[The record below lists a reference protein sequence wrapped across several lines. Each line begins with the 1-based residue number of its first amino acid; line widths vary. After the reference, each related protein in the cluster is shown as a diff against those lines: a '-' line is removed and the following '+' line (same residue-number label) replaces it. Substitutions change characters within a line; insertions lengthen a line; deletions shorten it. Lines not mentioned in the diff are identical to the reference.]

1 MDLSQYAELFLAESR
16 EHLSACNQ
24 LLLDWERSPANLAPV
39 GGLFRAVHTVK
50 GMAATMGYARV
61 TDLAHRAENLLD
73 LVRRGGRPATDDL
86 LQLLF
91 RARDALE
98 HAVELSVA
106 GREDEIDVAEVVA
119 DLEGAAAH
127 LGPHPLAPSPRSG
140 EGERGGEVPPVAVGR
155 LVQVTLRAE
164 APLKGG
170 RALLVIKKAQAVGP
184 VQAVTP
190 PESAFEADEFDG
202 RFSFRIGGAA
212 GVAEIER
219 AVRAAGE
226 VEHVTVGGEERRP
239 ASGADSLPSAPETK
253 SRHIRVDLGRLDGL
267 MDLIGELV
275 TVRGRLNELAAYAR
289 DPAIDDVAIQVSR
302 LSRELQAEIIQARM
316 TPVWQVFDRFPRLV
330 RDLARELGKQVAFR
344 VEGKE
349 IELDR
354 AILDEL
360 GDPLLHL
367 LRNAVDHGIEAP
379 AERRSRGKKPE
390 GEIVL
395 AAVRERAS
403 VVISVSDDGRGIARA
418 KILERAKRDGV
429 VDPHAEALSDDQ
441 LLRVLARPGF
451 STAES
456 VTSVSG
462 RGVGIDVAMTRIR
475 ALGGSI
481 DIRSQEGK
489 GTTFVLRLPVTLA
502 IVRAL
507 IAGVGAERYALP
519 LTYVSETVELCVQA
533 TTTVERRAARV
544 LREVASIGAGH
555 AATALS
561 QLTNRRIMIS
571 VPQINIAR
579 LEEVPDLLGNPQD
592 VVAAVLMHMLG
603 DLTGRTLLL
612 FPEAV
617 GRRLCDMLLR
627 RPIGTTN
634 VFDALEQSCL
644 KEAGNILS
652 GAYMNALSDFMGM
665 LLLPSVPSLVVDL
678 SAAVLTTTYLNFGHE
693 RDFVFCVET
702 EFHIDSAEG
711 LRGHFLL
718 LPDLAS
724 LKAIFDAIR
733 LT

>member
-24 LLLDWERSPANLAPV
+24 LLLEWERSPANLAPV

-61 TDLAHRAENLLD
+61 TDVAHRAENLLD
-73 LVRRGGRPATDDL
+73 LLRRGGRPATDEL

-98 HAVELSVA
+98 QAVELSVV

-119 DLEGAAAH
+119 DLDGAAAQ
-127 LGPHPLAPSPRSG
+127 LGPHPLAPSPPSG
-140 EGERGGEVPPVAVGR
+140 EGERGGEVPPVGAGR

-170 RALLVIKKAQAVGP
+170 RALLVIKKAQAIGP
-184 VQAVTP
+184 VHAVTP
-190 PESAFEADEFDG
+190 SESAFEADEFDG
-202 RFSFRIGGAA
+202 RFSFRIGGTA
-212 GVAEIER
+212 GTAEVER
-219 AVRAAGE
+219 AVRAAGD

-239 ASGADSLPSAPETK
+239 GAGAGAAPSAAPETK
-253 SRHIRVDLGRLDGL
+253 SRHIRVDLGRLDRL

-275 TVRGRLNELAAYAR
+275 TVRGRLNELAASAR

-302 LSRELQAEIIQARM
+302 LSRELQDEIIQARM

-367 LRNAVDHGIEAP
+367 LRNAVDHGIESP
-379 AERRSRGKKPE
+379 AERRRRGKQPE

-403 VVISVSDDGRGIARA
+403 VAISVRDDGRGIDRQ
-418 KILERAKRDGV
+418 KVLERARRDGV
-429 VDPHAEALSDDQ
+429 VDPHAEALTDDQ

-451 STAES
+451 STAEA

-462 RGVGIDVAMTRIR
+462 RGVGIDVAVTRIR
-475 ALGGSI
+475 VLGGSI
-481 DIRSQEGK
+481 EIRSVEGK
-489 GTTFVLRLPVTLA
+489 GTTFVMRLPVTLA

-519 LTYVSETVELCVQA
+519 LTYVAETVEFGVQA
-533 TTTVERRAARV
+533 TTIVEGREAIV
-544 LREVASIGAGH
+544 LRDRVVPLVH
-555 AATALS
+555 L
-561 QLTNRRIMIS
+561 RR
-571 VPQINIAR
+571 
-579 LEEVPDLLGNPQD
+579 LLGVSGDAPTRCPIIVLEMGERTSG
-592 VVAAVLMHMLG
+592 VVVDGMLG
-603 DLTGRTLLL
+603 QQEIVVKG
-612 FPEAV
+612 
-617 GRRLCDMLLR
+617 
-627 RPIGTTN
+627 
-634 VFDALEQSCL
+634 FDAPQGTLPVF
-644 KEAGNILS
+644 S
-652 GAYMNALSDFMGM
+652 GATIMGDGVPALILDAGG
-665 LLLPSVPSLVVDL
+665 LL
-678 SAAVLTTTYLNFGHE
+678 
-693 RDFVFCVET
+693 
-702 EFHIDSAEG
+702 
-711 LRGHFLL
+711 
-718 LPDLAS
+718 
-724 LKAIFDAIR
+724 
-733 LT
+733 

>member
-24 LLLDWERSPANLAPV
+24 LLLEWERSPANLAPV

-127 LGPHPLAPSPRSG
+127 LGPHPPAPSPRSG

-239 ASGADSLPSAPETK
+239 ASGADSLPAAPETK

-367 LRNAVDHGIEAP
+367 LRNAVDHGVESQ
-379 AERRSRGKKPE
+379 AERRRRGKKPE
-390 GEIVL
+390 AEIVL

-403 VVISVSDDGRGIARA
+403 VAISVSDDGRGIDR
-418 KILERAKRDGV
+418 KSILERAKRDGV
-429 VDPHAEALSDDQ
+429 VDPHAEALTDDQ

-451 STAES
+451 STAEA

-462 RGVGIDVAMTRIR
+462 RGVGIDVAVTRIR

-481 DIRSQEGK
+481 EIRSVEGK
-489 GTTFVLRLPVTLA
+489 GTTFVMRLPVTLA

-519 LTYVSETVELCVQA
+519 LTYVSETVEFGVQA
-533 TTTVERRAARV
+533 TTTVEGREAIV
-544 LREVASIGAGH
+544 LRDRVVPLVH
-555 AATALS
+555 L
-561 QLTNRRIMIS
+561 RR
-571 VPQINIAR
+571 
-579 LEEVPDLLGNPQD
+579 LLGVSGDAPTRCPIIVLEMGERRSGI
-592 VVAAVLMHMLG
+592 VVDGMLG
-603 DLTGRTLLL
+603 QQEIVVKG
-612 FPEAV
+612 
-617 GRRLCDMLLR
+617 
-627 RPIGTTN
+627 
-634 VFDALEQSCL
+634 FDAPQGTLPVF
-644 KEAGNILS
+644 S
-652 GAYMNALSDFMGM
+652 GATIMGDGVPALILDAGG
-665 LLLPSVPSLVVDL
+665 LL
-678 SAAVLTTTYLNFGHE
+678 
-693 RDFVFCVET
+693 
-702 EFHIDSAEG
+702 
-711 LRGHFLL
+711 
-718 LPDLAS
+718 
-724 LKAIFDAIR
+724 
-733 LT
+733 

>member
-24 LLLDWERSPANLAPV
+24 LLLEWERAPASPAPV

-61 TDLAHRAENLLD
+61 TDVAHRTENLLD
-73 LVRRGGRPATDDL
+73 LLRRGSQPATDEL

-91 RARDALE
+91 RARDSLE
-98 HAVELSVA
+98 QAVELSVV
-106 GREDEIDVAEVVA
+106 GREDEIDVTEILA
-119 DLEGAAAH
+119 DLDGAAAALTGAGGRPAP
-127 LGPHPLAPSPRSG
+127 LG
-140 EGERGGEVPPVAVGR
+140 GGEEEPLPAPVVEATVVAGR
-155 LVQVTLRAE
+155 LVQVTLRSE

-170 RALLVIKKAQAVGP
+170 RALLALKKAQALGP
-184 VQAVTP
+184 VRNVTP
-190 PESAFEADEFDG
+190 SETAFESDDFDG
-202 RFSFRIGGAA
+202 RFSFRIETTAQ
-212 GVAEIER
+212 AEDVER
-219 AVRAAGE
+219 AVRAAGD
-226 VEHVTVGGEERRP
+226 VEHVTVGGEERRAAP
-239 ASGADSLPSAPETK
+239 AGGAAAPAPPAADAK
-253 SRHIRVDLGRLDGL
+253 SRHIRVDLRRLDGL

-275 TVRGRLNELAAYAR
+275 TVRGRLNELAAQRR
-289 DPAIDDVAIQVSR
+289 DPAVDDVAIQVSR
-302 LSRELQAEIIQARM
+302 LSTELQAEIIQARM

-330 RDLARELGKQVAFR
+330 RDLARELGKQVTFR

-379 AERRSRGKKPE
+379 AERRRRGKKPE

-418 KILERAKRDGV
+418 KILERAKRDGI
-429 VDPHAEALSDDQ
+429 VDAHAEALSDDQ

-519 LTYVSETVELCVQA
+519 LTYVSETVEFGVQA
-533 TTTVERRAARV
+533 TTIVEGREAIVLKDRVVPLVHLRRLLGVGGDAPSRCPIIVLEMGERR
-544 LREVASIGAGH
+544 SGI
-555 AATALS
+555 
-561 QLTNRRIMIS
+561 
-571 VPQINIAR
+571 
-579 LEEVPDLLGNPQD
+579 
-592 VVAAVLMHMLG
+592 VVDGMLG
-603 DLTGRTLLL
+603 QQ
-612 FPEAV
+612 EIVVKA
-617 GRRLCDMLLR
+617 
-627 RPIGTTN
+627 
-634 VFDALEQSCL
+634 FDAPQGTLPVF
-644 KEAGNILS
+644 S
-652 GAYMNALSDFMGM
+652 GATIMGDGFPALILDAGG
-665 LLLPSVPSLVVDL
+665 LL
-678 SAAVLTTTYLNFGHE
+678 
-693 RDFVFCVET
+693 
-702 EFHIDSAEG
+702 
-711 LRGHFLL
+711 
-718 LPDLAS
+718 
-724 LKAIFDAIR
+724 
-733 LT
+733 

>member
-73 LVRRGGRPATDDL
+73 LVRRGARPATDDL

-98 HAVELSVA
+98 HAVELSVV

-127 LGPHPLAPSPRSG
+127 LG
-140 EGERGGEVPPVAVGR
+140 RGGEAGGGIGARTTPVPAPAPVVDTPAAAGR

-184 VQAVTP
+184 VDAVTP

-202 RFSFRIGGAA
+202 RFSFRIGGGA
-212 GVAEIER
+212 GVADIER

-239 ASGADSLPSAPETK
+239 ASGAGALPTAPETK

-367 LRNAVDHGIEAP
+367 LRNAVDHGVESQ
-379 AERRSRGKKPE
+379 AERRRRGKKPE
-390 GEIVL
+390 AEIVL
-395 AAVRERAS
+395 AAVRERGS
-403 VVISVSDDGRGIARA
+403 VAISVSDDGRGIDR
-418 KILERAKRDGV
+418 KQILERAQRDGV
-429 VDPHAEALSDDQ
+429 VDPHAEALTDDQ

-451 STAES
+451 STAEA

-462 RGVGIDVAMTRIR
+462 RGVGIDVAVTRIR

-481 DIRSQEGK
+481 EIRSVEGK
-489 GTTFVLRLPVTLA
+489 GTTFVMRLPVTLA

-507 IAGVGAERYALP
+507 IAGVGTERYALP
-519 LTYVSETVELCVQA
+519 LTYVSETVEFGVQA
-533 TTTVERRAARV
+533 TTTVEGREAIV
-544 LREVASIGAGH
+544 LRDHVVPLVH
-555 AATALS
+555 L
-561 QLTNRRIMIS
+561 RR
-571 VPQINIAR
+571 
-579 LEEVPDLLGNPQD
+579 LLGVSGDAPTRCPIIVLEMGERRSGI
-592 VVAAVLMHMLG
+592 VVDGMLG
-603 DLTGRTLLL
+603 QQEIVVKG
-612 FPEAV
+612 
-617 GRRLCDMLLR
+617 
-627 RPIGTTN
+627 
-634 VFDALEQSCL
+634 FDAPQGTLPVF
-644 KEAGNILS
+644 S
-652 GAYMNALSDFMGM
+652 GATIMGDGVPALILDAGG
-665 LLLPSVPSLVVDL
+665 LL
-678 SAAVLTTTYLNFGHE
+678 
-693 RDFVFCVET
+693 
-702 EFHIDSAEG
+702 
-711 LRGHFLL
+711 
-718 LPDLAS
+718 
-724 LKAIFDAIR
+724 
-733 LT
+733 

>member
-24 LLLDWERSPANLAPV
+24 LLLEWERAPASPAPV

-61 TDLAHRAENLLD
+61 TDVAHRTENLLD
-73 LVRRGGRPATDDL
+73 LLRRGSQPATDEL

-91 RARDALE
+91 RARDSLE
-98 HAVELSVA
+98 QAVELSVV
-106 GREDEIDVAEVVA
+106 GREDEIDVAEILA
-119 DLEGAAAH
+119 DLDGAAAA
-127 LGPHPLAPSPRSG
+127 LTGAGGRPLEEPQPAPVVEAPA
-140 EGERGGEVPPVAVGR
+140 VAGR
-155 LVQVTLRAE
+155 LVQVTLRSE

-170 RALLVIKKAQAVGP
+170 RALLAVKKAQALGP
-184 VQAVTP
+184 VRNVTP
-190 PESAFEADEFDG
+190 SETAFESDDFDG
-202 RFSFRIGGAA
+202 RFSFRIETTAQAA
-212 GVAEIER
+212 DIEQ
-219 AVRAAGE
+219 AVRAAGD
-226 VEHVTVGGEERRP
+226 VEHVTVGGEERRAAP
-239 ASGADSLPSAPETK
+239 APGTPTAAPDAK
-253 SRHIRVDLGRLDGL
+253 SRHIRVDLRRLDGL

-275 TVRGRLNELAAYAR
+275 TVRGRLNELAAQRR
-289 DPAIDDVAIQVSR
+289 DPAVDDVAIQISR
-302 LSRELQAEIIQARM
+302 LSTELQAEIIQARM

-367 LRNAVDHGIEAP
+367 LRNAVDHGIESP
-379 AERRSRGKKPE
+379 ADRRRRGKKPE

-395 AAVRERAS
+395 SAIRERAS
-403 VVISVSDDGRGIARA
+403 VVISVSDDGRGIARE
-418 KILERAKRDGV
+418 KILERAKKEGL
-429 VDPHAEALSDDQ
+429 VDAHAEALSDDQ

-519 LTYVSETVELCVQA
+519 LTYVSETVEFGVQA
-533 TTTVERRAARV
+533 TTTVEGREAIV
-544 LREVASIGAGH
+544 LRDRVVPLVH
-555 AATALS
+555 L
-561 QLTNRRIMIS
+561 RR
-571 VPQINIAR
+571 
-579 LEEVPDLLGNPQD
+579 LLGVKGDAPSRCPIIVLEMGERRSGI
-592 VVAAVLMHMLG
+592 VVDGMLG
-603 DLTGRTLLL
+603 QQEIVVKG
-612 FPEAV
+612 
-617 GRRLCDMLLR
+617 
-627 RPIGTTN
+627 
-634 VFDALEQSCL
+634 FDAPQGTLPVF
-644 KEAGNILS
+644 S
-652 GAYMNALSDFMGM
+652 GATIMGDGIPALILDAGG
-665 LLLPSVPSLVVDL
+665 LL
-678 SAAVLTTTYLNFGHE
+678 
-693 RDFVFCVET
+693 
-702 EFHIDSAEG
+702 
-711 LRGHFLL
+711 
-718 LPDLAS
+718 
-724 LKAIFDAIR
+724 
-733 LT
+733 

>member
-24 LLLDWERSPANLAPV
+24 LLLEWERAPASAAPV
-39 GGLFRAVHTVK
+39 AGLFRAVHTVK

-73 LVRRGGRPATDDL
+73 LLRRGGRPATDDL

-98 HAVELSVA
+98 TAVELSVV
-106 GREDEIDVAEVVA
+106 GREDEIDVADTLA
-119 DLEGAAAH
+119 DLDGAAAE
-127 LGPHPLAPSPRSG
+127 LAS
-140 EGERGGEVPPVAVGR
+140 RGGHTAPAPAPAPGVEAPATAGR
-155 LVQVTLRAE
+155 LVQVTLRSD

-170 RALLVIKKAQAVGP
+170 RALLVLKRAQALGP
-184 VQAVTP
+184 VHGVTP
-190 PESAFEADEFDG
+190 SEAVFETDEFDG
-202 RFSFRIGGAA
+202 RFSFRIDASTAA
-212 GVAEIER
+212 PDLER
-219 AVRAAGE
+219 AVRAAGD
-226 VEHVTVGGEERRP
+226 VEHVTVGGEERRAPSPVAPGGATGPP
-239 ASGADSLPSAPETK
+239 AEAK
-253 SRHIRVDLGRLDGL
+253 SRHIRVDLRRLDGL

-302 LSRELQAEIIQARM
+302 LSTELQAEIIQARM

-330 RDLARELGKQVAFR
+330 RDLARELGKQVVFR

-367 LRNAVDHGIEAP
+367 LRNAVDHGMETP
-379 AERRSRGKKPE
+379 AERRRGGKAPE

-403 VVISVSDDGRGIARA
+403 VAISVTDNGRGIARG

-429 VDPHAEALSDDQ
+429 VDAHAEALSDDQ

-451 STAES
+451 STADA

-462 RGVGIDVAMTRIR
+462 RGVGIDVAVTRIR

-481 DIRSQEGK
+481 EIRSEEGK

-507 IAGVGAERYALP
+507 IAGVGTERYALP
-519 LTYVSETVELCVQA
+519 LTYVSETVEFGVQP
-533 TTTVERRAARV
+533 TTTVEGREAIV
-544 LREVASIGAGH
+544 LRDRVVPLVH
-555 AATALS
+555 L
-561 QLTNRRIMIS
+561 RR
-571 VPQINIAR
+571 
-579 LEEVPDLLGNPQD
+579 LLGVIGDAPTRCPIIVLEMGARRSGI
-592 VVAAVLMHMLG
+592 VVDGMLG
-603 DLTGRTLLL
+603 QHEIVVKG
-612 FPEAV
+612 
-617 GRRLCDMLLR
+617 
-627 RPIGTTN
+627 
-634 VFDALEQSCL
+634 FDAPQGTLPVF
-644 KEAGNILS
+644 S
-652 GAYMNALSDFMGM
+652 GATIMGDGIPALILDAGG
-665 LLLPSVPSLVVDL
+665 LL
-678 SAAVLTTTYLNFGHE
+678 
-693 RDFVFCVET
+693 
-702 EFHIDSAEG
+702 
-711 LRGHFLL
+711 
-718 LPDLAS
+718 
-724 LKAIFDAIR
+724 
-733 LT
+733 